1 MRCGGS
7 AATRTAATQRTFS
20 PNSGDPGNKEA
31 VCPSSP
37 IPRSCTSNAGGSDP
51 KNFRSS
57 VSYARAHSSG
67 AVSYTHLDVY
77 KRQEQGQWYGMPAT
91 LVRNDRG
98 EDCPEGQL
106 TAEKVSCGNR

>member
-1 MRCGGS
+1 MRCGGC

-20 PNSGDPGNKEA
+20 PNAGDPGNNEA
-31 VCPSSP
+31 VWPSSP

-67 AVSYTHLDVY
+67 EDKFVGIGCTFSA
-77 KRQEQGQWYGMPAT
+77 GMGT
-91 LVRNDRG
+91 
-98 EDCPEGQL
+98 
-106 TAEKVSCGNR
+106 